1 MPKTIR
7 QKKQRFANR
16 LVKTKLEEL
25 HHSEYVIQLTLVDVS
40 GSNSDGDT
48 WIYGVTE
55 DREAELL
62 RSSEVDD
69 ILANPDPPEW
79 VLQAFHSWGIE
90 LK

>member
-16 LVKTKLEEL
+16 LVKTKLKEL
-25 HHSEYVIQLTLVDVS
+25 HYSEYVIQITLVDVS

-48 WIYGVTE
+48 WVYGVTE

-79 VLQAFHSWGIE
+79 VRRAFETWEINLE
-90 LK
+90 